1 MTLRLEDTSGSAV
14 SSAIAAERRRLGAAT
29 SGMVLTL
36 LILADEDCQAD
47 ATQAAIEAAR
57 LHPMRIIT
65 LSPRPDARTTRLD
78 AEITVG
84 SDTGGAGEVV
94 VLRLRGL
101 LAEHANSVAVPLL
114 LPDTP
119 VVAYWPGDDAPAVPS
134 DTPLGRHAQ
143 RRITDA
149 AAGRSP
155 MAELD
160 ARARGYTAGDTDLAW
175 TRLTPWRSVLATIL
189 DAGPLDVT
197 GVRIEAEADNPS
209 AELLRRWLATALRC
223 PAAIDW
229 NAGPGITGV
238 SLETAA
244 GTYRV
249 DRTDGR
255 TAKLCRPGQPD
266 ASLALPR
273 RELSALLAEE
283 LRRLDPDEV
292 YARTLTT
299 ALDAQ
304 ARA

>member
-1 MTLRLEDTSGSAV
+1 MTLRLEDTSGGAV
-14 SSAIAAERRRLGAAT
+14 SAAIAIERRRLGAAT

-47 ATQAAIEAAR
+47 ATQAAMEAAR

-65 LSPRPDARTTRLD
+65 LIPRPEAKVTRLD

-119 VVAYWPGDDAPAVPS
+119 VVAYWPGDDAPLVPS
-134 DTPLGRHAQ
+134 DTPVGRHAQ

-149 AAGRSP
+149 AAGRNT
-155 MAELD
+155 MADLE
-160 ARARGYTAGDTDLAW
+160 ARGRGYRPGDTDLAW

-189 DAGPLDVT
+189 DAGPLDVA
-197 GVRIEAEADNPS
+197 GVRIDAEVDNPS
-209 AELLRRWLATALRC
+209 AELLRRWLAASLGCEARV
-223 PAAIDW
+223 DW
-229 NAGPGITGV
+229 GGGPGITSV
-238 SLETAA
+238 TLETTA
-244 GTYRV
+244 GDYRV
-249 DRTDGR
+249 DRPDGQ

-273 RELSALLAEE
+273 RDLSALLAEE

-292 YARTLTT
+292 YERTITGSDEASTAR
-299 ALDAQ
+299 
-304 ARA
+304 

>member
-1 MTLRLEDTSGSAV
+1 MTLRLEDTSGGGVAA
-14 SSAIAAERRRLGAAT
+14 AIARERRRLGAST

-65 LSPRPDARTTRLD
+65 LVPRPDAKVTRLD

-84 SDTGGAGEVV
+84 SDTGGAGEVA

-101 LAEHANSVAVPLL
+101 LSEHANSVAVPLL

-149 AAGRSP
+149 AAARNP
-155 MAELD
+155 VAELGQ
-160 ARARGYTAGDTDLAW
+160 RAAGYRAGDTDLAW

-189 DAGPLDVT
+189 DAGPLDVRS
-197 GVRIEAEADNPS
+197 VVIEAEEANPS
-209 AELLRRWLATALRC
+209 AELLRRWLGASLGC
-223 PAAIDW
+223 PAETTW
-229 NAGPGITGV
+229 GAGPGITSV
-238 SLETAA
+238 ALETDA
-244 GTYRV
+244 GAYRV
-249 DRTDGR
+249 DRPDGHA
-255 TAKLCRPGQPD
+255 AKLCRPGQPD
-266 ASLALPR
+266 ATLALPR
-273 RELSALLAEE
+273 RDLSALLAEE

-292 YARTLTT
+292 YERTVTG
-299 ALDAQ
+299 A
-304 ARA
+304 